1 MKRIC
6 YGSILQVLY
15 KNKATSIKQRHIN
28 GALLLLLD
36 ENYDLTDDN
45 GAATK
50 M

>member
-15 KNKATSIKQRHIN
+15 KNKASSAKQREIN

-36 ENYDLTDDN
+36 KT
-45 GAATK
+45 
-50 M
+50 